1 MQIPAPPRWLRLILQ
16 AIYPVFAV
24 FATAV
29 AVLLAPIAVLIWPL
43 DRHFRVGRVLILAV
57 VFLWEDVG
65 LVVQCWAL
73 RLRGRAHSI
82 EDHEQLLVDTLDNV
96 MRSARRWIGF
106 HVDIDGEIDYGR
118 PDRPLVVLAR
128 HAGPADS
135 LALAWLLTSEARR
148 IPRVVL
154 AAKLLWDPGVAKLL
168 ERLEAYF
175 VPSRSGAGDDRT
187 KGVTDL
193 AASLNTKD
201 ALLIF
206 PEGKNWTP
214 KRHADEV
221 ARLTERGETERAAQA
236 VEREYV
242 LPPRPRGVRSILA
255 AQPDADVL
263 VVAHTGLELLA
274 SPFDIWRA
282 IPFTSNRLL
291 VRGRTFRREDIPTDP
306 DEIDAW
312 LDERWGEINSWV
324 TTHLRATH
332 PDPS

>member
-1 MQIPAPPRWLRLILQ
+1 MRIPAPPRWLRLILQ

-24 FATAV
+24 FATAI
-29 AVLLAPIAVLIWPL
+29 AVLLAPIAVLLWPI
-43 DRHFRVGRVLILAV
+43 DRHFRVARVLILAV

-73 RLRGRAHSI
+73 RLRGRADSI
-82 EDHEQLLVDTLDNV
+82 DDHEQLLVDTLDNI
-96 MRSARRWIGF
+96 MRSARRWVGF
-106 HVDIDGEIDYGR
+106 HVDIDGTIDYGR
-118 PDRPLVVLAR
+118 PDRPLIVLAR

-135 LALAWLLTSEARR
+135 LALAWLLTSQARR

-175 VPSRSGAGDDRT
+175 VPSRSGAGDDRA

-193 AASLNTKD
+193 AASLTTKD

-214 KRHADEV
+214 KRHAEEVSRLREIADE
-221 ARLTERGETERAAQA
+221 ERAAEAASWQ
-236 VEREYV
+236 YV

-263 VVAHTGLELLA
+263 VIAHTGLELLA
-274 SPFDIWRA
+274 SPVDVWRA
-282 IPFTSNRLL
+282 IPFTTNRLL
-291 VRGRTFRREDIPTDP
+291 VRGRTFRREDVPTEP
-306 DEIDAW
+306 EQIDAW
-312 LDERWGEINSWV
+312 LDERWSDINDWV
-324 TTHLRATH
+324 TGHVRPTH
-332 PDPS
+332 P